1 MIKIYLGDLVYDT
14 IETNYVVPLNI
25 AYLATYTK
33 SRYGQEVD
41 IKLFKY
47 PRHLEEALKDNPPD
61 ILGLSNYS

>member
-1 MIKIYLGDLVYDT
+1 MVKIYLGDLVYDT
-14 IETNYVVPLNI
+14 IETNYAVPLNI
-25 AYLATYTK
+25 ACIAAYTK
-33 SRYGQEVD
+33 SRYKQEVD